1 MDMNDLS
8 AAARDAAFVAVGLGL
23 IGFQRAQ
30 VRRREL
36 EQRIDELEAGL
47 PPQARDIVKSARQ
60 AAHDVQSQ
68 LRGLLPLG

>member
-8 AAARDAAFVAVGLGL
+8 AAARDAAFVAVGFGL

-36 EQRIDELEAGL
+36 EQRIDEMEAGL
-47 PPQARDIVKSARQ
+47 PPQARDIVKSVRQ
-60 AAHDVQSQ
+60 AAHDAQSQ